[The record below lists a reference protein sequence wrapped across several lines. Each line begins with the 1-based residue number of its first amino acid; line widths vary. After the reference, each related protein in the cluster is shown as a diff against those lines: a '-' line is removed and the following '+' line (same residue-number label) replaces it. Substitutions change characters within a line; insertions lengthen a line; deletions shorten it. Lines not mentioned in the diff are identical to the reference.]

1 MRTSRA
7 CRIFWLIPFLLAA
20 SCPPGLEAAIRSVT
34 DCGDTGLPAQLRQV
48 VNTASAGDTILVP
61 ACTIVLNAGAL
72 VVGQSV
78 TVSGA
83 GASGTLL
90 SAAHQPGVSVLI
102 VRAGIIVT
110 LSGFSIQDGNA
121 GTGGGIANLGTLIV
135 TDSVIQSNA
144 ATTNGGIDNQAGA
157 SLTLLNST
165 VVGNSAVTNGGGIG
179 NQGFL
184 TLVNSTVSGNQAA
197 GFPQYVRF
205 FDQGD
210 AFAPGFPG

>member
-72 VVGQSV
+72 VV
-78 TVSGA
+78 A
-83 GASGTLL
+83 
-90 SAAHQPGVSVLI
+90 
-102 VRAGIIVT
+102 
-110 LSGFSIQDGNA
+110 LSGLSIQDGNA

-135 TDSVIQSNA
+135 TDSVIQANA
-144 ATTNGGIDNQAGA
+144 ATTSGGIDNQA
-157 SLTLLNST
+157 
-165 VVGNSAVTNGGGIG
+165 
-179 NQGFL
+179 
-184 TLVNSTVSGNQAA
+184 
-197 GFPQYVRF
+197 
-205 FDQGD
+205 
-210 AFAPGFPG
+210 

>member
-1 MRTSRA
+1 MRTSRP

-20 SCPPGLEAAIRSVT
+20 SCPGLEAAIRNVT
-34 DCGDTGLPAQLRQV
+34 DCGDTGLPAQLRQAV
-48 VNTASAGDTILVP
+48 SSASAGDTILVP
-61 ACTIVLNAGAL
+61 ACTIVLSAGAL

-121 GTGGGIANLGTLIV
+121 GTGGGLAHLGALLV
-135 TDSVIQSNA
+135 TDSGVQANA
-144 ATTNGGIDNQAGA
+144 ATSRRGFDNQ
-157 SLTLLNST
+157 
-165 VVGNSAVTNGGGIG
+165 
-179 NQGFL
+179 
-184 TLVNSTVSGNQAA
+184 
-197 GFPQYVRF
+197 
-205 FDQGD
+205 
-210 AFAPGFPG
+210 